1 MTPVIALIRA
11 AFDSQVVGHM
21 LMKQLGFTL
30 IEVIIVVAIVAIL
43 AAIALPSYSD
53 QLRKSARAEAQ
64 SFMTS
69 AATQQQQFLLNRRSY
84 ADSLSA
90 LGTSVPADV
99 TSKYTITVAAPDASP
114 PTFSLT
120 ATPVGAQAR
129 DRCGTLTL
137 DNLGNRTP
145 DTCW

>member
-1 MTPVIALIRA
+1 M
-11 AFDSQVVGHM
+11 
-21 LMKQLGFTL
+21 MKQRGFTL
-30 IEVIIVVAIVAIL
+30 IEMMIVVTVVAIL
-43 AAIALPSYSD
+43 AAIAVPTYSD
-53 QLRKSARAEAQ
+53 QMRKSARAEAQ
-64 SFMTS
+64 SFMTT

-90 LGTSVPADV
+90 LGTSAPAGLATKYTFTLTAPDV
-99 TSKYTITVAAPDASP
+99 TP

-120 ATPVGAQAR
+120 ATAIGAQVR
-129 DRCGTLTL
+129 DRCPTLLL

>member
-11 AFDSQVVGHM
+11 VFDSQVVGHM

>member
-11 AFDSQVVGHM
+11 VFDPQVVGHM

-137 DNLGNRTP
+137 DSLGNRTP